1 MEGIPI
7 VASATRVTNDKK
19 KKVTNDYQMKFLVQ
33 IIQGA
38 ALQYSNPGT

>member
-7 VASATRVTNDKK
+7 VASATRVTYDK

-33 IIQGA
+33 IIQGV